1 MIRKTILAAGM
12 LTLAVAGLLFTSSRV
27 SKRAVALANSTAIE
41 PAPFALCEAQFVRN
55 VRITTVGRSDFD
67 ILWDYSPPDSCLQP
81 SKFDVSVTVK
91 RKNGR
96 VRTDSKTVPG
106 SARNVRINLAEGV
119 FSDNEQITVNI
130 KPTITLQ
137 PTTQIVRNL

>member
-1 MIRKTILAAGM
+1 MFRKVIAATS
-12 LTLAVAGLLFTSSRV
+12 LTLLIVAGILISSSPARG
-27 SKRAVALANSTAIE
+27 TAPAPSVE
-41 PAPFALCEAQFVRN
+41 PAAFALCDAAFVRN

-67 ILWDYSPPDSCLQP
+67 ILWDYTPPDSCLQP

-91 RKNGR
+91 RNNGR

-137 PTTQIVRNL
+137 PTAQIVKNL

>member
-1 MIRKTILAAGM
+1 MTRKVIAATSLM
-12 LTLAVAGLLFTSSRV
+12 LLIIAGLFLSSSQARGTATAA
-27 SKRAVALANSTAIE
+27 AVE
-41 PAPFALCEAQFVRN
+41 PAAFALCDAAFVGN

-67 ILWDYSPPDSCLQP
+67 ILWDYTPPDACLQP
-81 SKFDVSVTVK
+81 SKFDVTVTVK
-91 RKNGR
+91 RRNGR

-137 PTTQIVRNL
+137 PTAQIVKNF